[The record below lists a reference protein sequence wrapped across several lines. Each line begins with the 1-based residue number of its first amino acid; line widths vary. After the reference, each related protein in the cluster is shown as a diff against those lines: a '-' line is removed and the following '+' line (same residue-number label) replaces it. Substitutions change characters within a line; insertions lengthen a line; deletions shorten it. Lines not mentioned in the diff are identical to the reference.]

1 MRTLSN
7 IPPEVMARILS
18 HLTPKETAKVLK
30 TFKNNSPISKS
41 LQRGKSFKNDMNTI
55 AATVNGNYTRQKIID
70 LIENDM
76 TKMKS
81 GDVQIYYFKYKNK
94 PKSHVNY
101 DISLDEHKGKIY
113 TLYDRLFVPRDVFY
127 KFYGFVSGE
136 RLAVTKFK
144 VERTVR
150 DFKYT
155 VYTGKSER
163 SGRVIDTRM
172 FSGLLLG

>member
-7 IPPEVMARILS
+7 MPPEVMAQILS
-18 HLTPKETAKVLK
+18 HLTPKETTKVLK
-30 TFKNNSPISKS
+30 MFKNNGTMSES

-55 AATVNGNYTRQKIID
+55 AATVNGNFTRQKIID
-70 LIENDM
+70 LIRNDM

-101 DISLDEHKGKIY
+101 DISLDEQKGKIY
-113 TLYDRLFVPRDVFY
+113 TLQDRLFVPRDVFY
-127 KFYGFVSGE
+127 NFHGFISGQ

-144 VERTVR
+144 VEKTVHSV
-150 DFKYT
+150 KYT

-172 FSGLLLG
+172 FSELLLG